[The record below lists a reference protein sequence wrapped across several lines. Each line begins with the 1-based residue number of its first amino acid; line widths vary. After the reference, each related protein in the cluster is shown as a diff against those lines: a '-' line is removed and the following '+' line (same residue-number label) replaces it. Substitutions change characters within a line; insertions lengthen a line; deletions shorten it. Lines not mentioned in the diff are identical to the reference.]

1 MRVVGIVQPCPSRP
15 RGYGAGSHDEVLPWQ
30 VDRLVLRLAGAE
42 GKSGGNQGQTPIKQ
56 DPQLAHLHR
65 RQL

>member
-42 GKSGGNQGQTPIKQ
+42 GKSGSDSN
-56 DPQLAHLHR
+56 
-65 RQL
+65 

>member
-15 RGYGAGSHDEVLPWQ
+15 RGYGAGSHDAVRLWQ

-42 GKSGGNQGQTPIKQ
+42 GKSGSDSN
-56 DPQLAHLHR
+56 
-65 RQL
+65 